1 MKAFLISIFDLCLS
15 NCLIDIILRIKYPRN
30 CNLRRF
36 KFGNVIS
43 YYVTGKR
50 NDRMHSEHSDY
61 EPLQNSDSSYNG
73 TITNIEY
80 AHVPGDRGWR
90 CNGRY
95 YSSTEGVCLEGD
107 ISNMIFQV
115 LECRNDDEGKYES
128 SMNRKF
134 AELQERIDAIEKIL
148 LIDKNNPNKQKPRSG
163 SRPWSTLPHN
173 QRKSSLK
180 NRRPSQPT
188 SPAVSY
194 NLPQKKRNTEDS
206 SPSRHVGVRCNGLDK
221 DSLDGVRN
229 KCTICLDDTTCKGC
243 FEEPNNFEVVK
254 ESGGILKDLGLNVKL
269 QAKKL
274 SIIFDLDFA
283 HKGFLDV
290 DFGST
295 LKLKHV
301 QKQPDVKMPSTRRS
315 QYVTLAMVDPDSLN
329 VETPLSKVAV

>member
-1 MKAFLISIFDLCLS
+1 MRAFFISIFDLCLS

-36 KFGNVIS
+36 KFVNTII

-50 NDRMHSEHSDY
+50 NDRMQSEHSDY

-148 LIDKNNPNKQKPRSG
+148 LIDKNDPNKQKPRSG

-229 KCTICLDDTTCKGC
+229 KCTICPDDTTCKGC